1 MVESSAAASSRL
13 VELKELE
20 VGEVSLGS
28 SEQPEDRDHSPLDWQ
43 VTVVA
48 EPV

>member
-1 MVESSAAASSRL
+1 V
-13 VELKELE
+13 ELE
-20 VGEVSLGS
+20 VGSLGKGLVELEVGSLGS
-28 SEQPEDRDHSPLDWQ
+28 SKQPEDRDHSPLDWQ